1 MDYVTIIG
9 FGAAVMSLIM
19 FIFYKRYTNDEI
31 EYLNEHI
38 DDLKKQLAD
47 SANECYNTQK
57 DFDIFYDAHL
67 RALEQLGTTNKELNE
82 SLLKVNEEV
91 ELYKAKIE
99 ELKNMSILNQT
110 VDLSDPYKTEFE
122 RQMDKLVDEC
132 FKPNDGDVDLSQDW

>member
-9 FGAAVMSLIM
+9 FGAAVISLIM

-31 EYLNEHI
+31 EYLNEQI

-67 RALEQLGTTNKELNE
+67 RALEQLGTTNKELNDA
-82 SLLKVNEEV
+82 LLHANEQIEI
-91 ELYKAKIE
+91 YKIDIE
-99 ELKNMSILNQT
+99 ELKKALE
-110 VDLSDPYKTEFE
+110 DPNKTEFE
-122 RQMDKLVDEC
+122 REMDRLVEEC

>member
-9 FGAAVMSLIM
+9 FGAAVVSLIM

-31 EYLNEHI
+31 EYLNEQI

-67 RALEQLGTTNKELNE
+67 RALEQLGTTNKELNDA
-82 SLLKVNEEV
+82 LLQANEQI
-91 ELYKAKIE
+91 ELYKVNVE
-99 ELKNMSILNQT
+99 ELKKALE
-110 VDLSDPYKTEFE
+110 DPNKTEFE
-122 RQMDKLVDEC
+122 REMDRLVEEC
-132 FKPNDGDVDLSQDW
+132 FKSNDGDVDLSQDW

>member
-9 FGAAVMSLIM
+9 FGAAVVSLIM

-31 EYLNEHI
+31 EYLNEQI

-67 RALEQLGTTNKELNE
+67 RALEQLGTTNKELNDA
-82 SLLKVNEEV
+82 LLQANERI
-91 ELYKAKIE
+91 ELYKVNVE
-99 ELKNMSILNQT
+99 ELKKALE
-110 VDLSDPYKTEFE
+110 DPNKTEFE
-122 RQMDKLVDEC
+122 REMDRLVEEC

>member
-31 EYLNEHI
+31 EYLNEQI

-67 RALEQLGTTNKELNE
+67 RALEQLGTTNKELNDA
-82 SLLKVNEEV
+82 LLQANEQI
-91 ELYKAKIE
+91 ELYKVNVE
-99 ELKNMSILNQT
+99 ELKKALE
-110 VDLSDPYKTEFE
+110 DPNKTEFE
-122 RQMDKLVDEC
+122 REMDRLVEEC

>member
-31 EYLNEHI
+31 EYLNEQI

-67 RALEQLGTTNKELNE
+67 RALEQLGTTNKELNDA
-82 SLLKVNEEV
+82 LLQANEQI
-91 ELYKAKIE
+91 ELYKVNVE
-99 ELKNMSILNQT
+99 ELKKALE
-110 VDLSDPYKTEFE
+110 DPNKTEFE
-122 RQMDKLVDEC
+122 REMDRLVEEC
-132 FKPNDGDVDLSQDW
+132 FKPTNGDVDLSQDW

>member
-9 FGAAVMSLIM
+9 FGAAVVSLIM

-31 EYLNEHI
+31 EYLNEQI

-67 RALEQLGTTNKELNE
+67 RALEQLGTTNKELNDA
-82 SLLKVNEEV
+82 LLQANEQI
-91 ELYKAKIE
+91 ELYKVNVE
-99 ELKNMSILNQT
+99 ELKKALE
-110 VDLSDPYKTEFE
+110 DPNKTEFE
-122 RQMDKLVDEC
+122 REMDRLVEEC
-132 FKPNDGDVDLSQDW
+132 FKPNDEDVDLSQDW